1 MKRSIFLSVFCCLW
15 FGLMAQFPESLNY
28 QAVVR
33 DGSGGILA
41 EKPVYFRIT
50 ILSGGTAGDVVYR
63 ENHLSVMTNAFGL
76 VNLKIGKGIPESG
89 LFHSIPWGSGNLFM
103 KVEVIPAGATVWQ
116 EMGTTELISVPYA
129 LYAKAVQ
136 DKDDADADPANE
148 IQKLVLAGDTLF
160 LTKDGGKVGIPGDGW
175 GRQVVKSNHTLAG
188 EGTEASPL
196 GVDTTGLSLAWGK
209 IRNIPPGFAD
219 GIDNNEDNDAD
230 STNELQDL
238 ILNGTVLK
246 LTGSNKTVILPSAL
260 GDNWGSAVVQTD
272 ASLDGEGTAA
282 KPLKIAR
289 QAAAAGQ
296 ILKWDGTSWKPS
308 ADQVQDNDSD
318 PANEI
323 QTLQLNGNLLSI
335 SGGNSVGLT
344 GDQWGTQ
351 VVKTDGSLT
360 GSGTNISPL
369 GIDTSALSPSWRQ
382 LRNIPAGFADGID
395 NTEDDDHSITNEI
408 QTISISNSVLSLSKG
423 GGTVPL
429 PGDNWGNQ
437 SVMTDGTL
445 SGNGTFSNPLKIARQ
460 AAADG
465 QVLKWNGSTWA
476 PGTDETGGGTGG
488 NPTGPAGGDLFGSYP
503 DPLIGFGKVTSVKI
517 LDGTIVAEDIAT
529 GAVDSEKILDG
540 SVGTTDLAD
549 NSVVSAKLGN
559 ASVVA
564 DKIMDGAV
572 ITSKIADGAVVA
584 EKISPGAVTGNK
596 IAREG
601 AATGQTL
608 KWNGTT
614 WAPADDE
621 KSIGNLTLPYT
632 GNVATSLSALSIR
645 NTGNG
650 SAIQGRAPTYGI
662 TGTADSESELS
673 FGVFGEAFSANGSGV
688 YGLASSLSGE
698 TNGVFGGVYS
708 TSGYGVYGQSLSS
721 TGTATGVK
729 GRSSSVSGTGVYGQ
743 VTALTGANFG
753 VHGQVNSLA
762 GYGVFGEAPK
772 FGVYGKSTSSEGQ
785 AVMGEAFAANSTG
798 VLGRA
803 LSENGTGVL
812 GEGYNQGIQG
822 SSPYVAGRGV
832 YGVATSSAG
841 PTIGVFG
848 MVHSPSGCGV
858 YGEAPGVAVYGKST
872 ATGGR
877 AVIGEA
883 AEQNG
888 IAVWGKAA
896 KPGSTG
902 VLGEG
907 LISGVTGTT
916 IASDGTALKGEAT
929 SEYGVNYG
937 IFGKSVSYSGYGV
950 YGQAPVYGVYG
961 KASAFEGYAT
971 VGEATGENSTGI
983 LGKALSQNGTGV
995 WGEGAGIG
1003 VYGWTPSTTGN
1014 GVYGKAS
1021 SNSGENRGV
1030 FGETASPTGF
1040 GVYGIA
1046 PRYAIY
1052 GRSAISAGRA
1062 VMGEAADSASTGVY
1076 GKALQANSIG
1086 VCGEGGRY
1094 DFFAAGPGID
1104 YGTGSSIRWKRNV
1117 TSIPDP
1123 LGMVKALR
1131 GVYFDWDEAHG
1142 GKHDVGMIAEEVGK
1156 VLPEIVA
1163 YETNGT
1169 DAIGLDYSKLTPLL
1183 LEAVKALQT
1192 EIEKLKSENNL
1203 LKAENGIQKTKMEQ
1217 IESRL
1222 VKLESLLGPT
1232 SRR

>member
-1 MKRSIFLSVFCCLW
+1 MKRSILLSVFCCLW

-50 ILSGGTAGDVVYR
+50 ILSGSPAGDVVYR

-148 IQKLVLAGDTLF
+148 IQQLLLAGDTLF
-160 LTKDGGKVGIPGDGW
+160 LTKGGGKAGLPGDGW
-175 GRQVVKSNHTLAG
+175 GRQVVRTNRTLAG

-196 GVDTTGLSLAWGK
+196 GIDTTGLSLAWGK

-219 GIDNNEDNDAD
+219 GIDNTEDNDSD

-238 ILNGTVLK
+238 ELNGTVLK
-246 LTGSNKTVILPSAL
+246 LTGSSKTVVLPSAT
-260 GDNWGSAVVQTD
+260 GDNWGSAFVQTD
-272 ASLDGEGTAA
+272 ASLEGEGTAA
-282 KPLKIAR
+282 KPLRVAG

-323 QTLQLNGNLLSI
+323 QTLLLNGNILSI

-360 GSGTNISPL
+360 GSGTDASPL
-369 GIDTSALSPSWRQ
+369 GIDTSALAPSWAHIRHV
-382 LRNIPAGFADGID
+382 PAGFADGID

-408 QTISISNSVLSLSKG
+408 QTLSLANSVLTLSKG
-423 GGTVPL
+423 GGTVTL
-429 PGDNWGNQ
+429 PGDNWGSQ
-437 SVMTDGTL
+437 SVMTDGTM
-445 SGNGTFSNPLKIARQ
+445 SGNGTFANPLKISRQ
-460 AAADG
+460 AASEG
-465 QVLKWNGSTWA
+465 QVLKWNGTTWA
-476 PGTDETGGGTGG
+476 PGTDETGGSAGS

-540 SVGTTDLAD
+540 SIGTPDLA
-549 NSVVSAKLGN
+549 NSSVVSAKLGN

-572 ITSKIADGAVVA
+572 TSSKIAEGAVIA
-584 EKISPGAVTGNK
+584 DKISSGAVTGNK

-601 AATGQTL
+601 AAAGQTL

-632 GNVATSLSALSIR
+632 GNVATSLPAISIR

-650 SAIQGRAPTYGI
+650 SAIQARAPTYGI

-673 FGVFGEAFSANGSGV
+673 FGVFGEAFSPNGSGV

-698 TNGVFGGVYS
+698 TSGVFGGVYS
-708 TSGYGVYGQSLSS
+708 TSGNGVYGQSLSA
-721 TGTATGVK
+721 TGSAAGVK
-729 GRSSSVSGTGVYGQ
+729 GKSSSVSGTGVYGQ
-743 VTALTGANFG
+743 VSAVTGTNFG
-753 VHGQVNSLA
+753 VHGLVNSSS
-762 GYGVFGEAPK
+762 GYGVFGEAPR
-772 FGVYGKSTSSEGQ
+772 FGIYGKSTSTEGQ
-785 AVMGEAFAANSTG
+785 AVMGEATAANSVG
-798 VLGRA
+798 VMGRA
-803 LSENGTGVL
+803 LSENGTGIM

-822 SSPYVAGRGV
+822 SSPFVAGRGV
-832 YGVATSSAG
+832 YGMATSSAG

-848 MVHSPSGCGV
+848 TVNSPSGCGV

-888 IAVWGKAA
+888 IAVWGKAT

-902 VLGEG
+902 ILGEG
-907 LISGVTGTT
+907 LVSGVTGTT
-916 IASDGTALKGEAT
+916 FASDGIGVKGEAT
-929 SEYGVNYG
+929 SDYGVTYG
-937 IFGKSVSYSGYGV
+937 LFGTSGSFSGYGV

-961 KASAFEGYAT
+961 KASAFEGFGA

-995 WGEGAGIG
+995 SGEGAGSG
-1003 VYGWTPSTTGN
+1003 VYGWTPSSTGN

-1021 SNSGENRGV
+1021 SNTGENRGV

-1046 PRYAIY
+1046 PKFGVY
-1052 GRSAISAGRA
+1052 GRSSVPSGRA

-1086 VCGEGGRY
+1086 VCGDGGRY

-1117 TSIPDP
+1117 ALIPDP

-1163 YETNGT
+1163 FETNGT

-1192 EIEKLKSENNL
+1192 EIEKLRTENNI
-1203 LKAENGIQKTKMEQ
+1203 LKAENGIQKTRMEQ

-1222 VKLESLLGPT
+1222 VKLEGLLGPT
-1232 SRR
+1232 SGR